1 MNPYDACVWN
11 KEIDGKQCTIC
22 FHVADCKISHAS
34 NHVVE
39 QMIEWLRLDY
49 ESIFEDGSGKM
60 KVSQGKVHKYLGMTL
75 DFTTKGQVKISM
87 VDYVKE
93 VVDAW
98 DKAPQLDNDGFTK
111 VISRRGTKGKKCAA
125 PEDLFRVDEDATKL
139 NTEMSTA
146 FHNIVAKALYLVKR
160 ARPDASVS
168 IAFLTTRVRSPDVD
182 DWRKLGHLIE
192 YLRSTVD
199 LPLN

>member
-1 MNPYDACVWN
+1 M
-11 KEIDGKQCTIC
+11 
-22 FHVADCKISHAS
+22 HAS

-39 QMIEWLRLDY
+39 QTIEWLRRDY
-49 ESIFEDGSGKM
+49 KSIFKDGSGKM
-60 KVSQGKVHKYLGMTL
+60 KVSRGKVHKYLGMTL

-98 DKAPQLDNDGFTK
+98 DKAPQLDNDGFAMVK
-111 VISRRGTKGKKCAA
+111 SRRGTKGKKCAA
-125 PEDLFRVDEDATKL
+125 PEDLFRIDKDLTKL

-160 ARPDASVS
+160 ARPDASVL
-168 IAFLTTRVRSPDVD
+168 IAFLTMRVRSPDVV

-192 YLRSTVD
+192 YL
-199 LPLN
+199 